1 MTIETS
7 THMFFVFGG
16 RVKDPQGVRFEDLSQ
31 LHYVGMFR
39 TYDEAEKCWRG
50 ASQAMVDDAKYKYVI
65 VPMHQLLEPEE
76 ND

>member
-1 MTIETS
+1 
-7 THMFFVFGG
+7 MFFVFGG
-16 RVKDPQGVRFEDLSQ
+16 RVKDPLGVKFEDLHE

-39 TYDEAEKCWRG
+39 TYEEAEKCWRG

-76 ND
+76 GD